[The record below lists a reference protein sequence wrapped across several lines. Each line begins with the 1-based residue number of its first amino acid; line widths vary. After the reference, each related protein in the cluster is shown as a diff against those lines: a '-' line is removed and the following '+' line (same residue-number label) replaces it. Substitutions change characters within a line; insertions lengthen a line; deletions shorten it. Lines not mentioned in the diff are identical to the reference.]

1 VPLPGLSFVD
11 LEGDPADVVARVP
24 AAPGVG
30 QFLGPEGRNLTLAPA
45 ANLRK
50 WVASHLGLGKPP
62 APGRRPRTN
71 LSGIATSV
79 GWARTASPFAQ
90 RLLYERLVAPI
101 VPVAERRDL
110 KPPAFLHLEPAHRF
124 PRVSVRSAEE
134 GPAGLYGPFRNRRAA
149 ERARDAVNH
158 VFALRPCDYA
168 FEPDPELALGL
179 GCLFAQVRSCAAPCL
194 ARTSEE
200 DYQALAGRVAAWL
213 AGPGGRPDAPASVPA
228 SVARV
233 QGARAVVLGVGRKEV
248 GLYPVREGRVLEAA
262 ALTVESDQ
270 IAAAAAGLEWP
281 AGEGP
286 DDWPW
291 LAAWIASPR
300 GRSSYVPLEDVSDR
314 LGLAETIRARLPARF
329 ARPRA
334 GGNVGT
340 SRGGT

>member
-1 VPLPGLSFVD
+1 VPLPRLSFLA
-11 LEGDPADVVARVP
+11 LEDDFTEVVARVP

-30 QFLGPEGRNLTLAPA
+30 QLLGPEGRNLTLAPA

-62 APGRRPRTN
+62 PPGRRPRTN

-79 GWARTASPFAQ
+79 GWARTGSPFAQ

-110 KPPAFLHLEPAHRF
+110 KLPAFLHLEPAHRF
-124 PRVSVRSAEE
+124 PRVQVKGAEG
-134 GPAGLYGPFRNRRAA
+134 GPAGLYGPFRSRRAA
-149 ERARDAVNH
+149 EKAREAVSH
-158 VFALRPCDYA
+158 LFALRLCDYV
-168 FEPDPELALGL
+168 FEPDPELPLGL
-179 GCLFAQVRSCAAPCL
+179 GCLFAQVRSCVAPCL

-200 DYQALAGRVAAWL
+200 DYRALASRAAAWL
-213 AGPGGRPDAPASVPA
+213 AGPAGRPDAPSSVPD
-228 SVARV
+228 SVTQI

-248 GLYPVREGRVLEAA
+248 GLYPVREGRVLEEA
-262 ALTVESDQ
+262 ALTVESDR
-270 IAAAAAGLEWP
+270 IDAAAAALEWP
-281 AGEGP
+281 AAEGP

-291 LAAWIASPR
+291 LTAWITSPR
-300 GRSSYVPLEDVSDR
+300 GRGSYIPVEDVGNR
-314 LGLAETIRARLPARF
+314 PGLAEAMRDRLPARF

-334 GGNVGT
+334 GGNVET